1 VTRYVAPDRDVDL
14 QGHYAG
20 MVSRLLAWV
29 IDAFVVS
36 VVFALLLGLMTLA
49 IEVVT
54 GEQVTVAD
62 YGVLTV
68 VSFALWSLIYFA
80 VPWTMSG
87 KTVGMTV
94 LGIQVRRSDGSHLDG
109 KHAVIRILAL
119 PLSFVL
125 FGLGLIMGMFQRQH
139 RCLHDL
145 IAGTCVVYS
154 WDARRAR
161 LRMLTREPDSD
172 DVALEG

>member
-68 VSFALWSLIYFA
+68 VSFALWYLE
-80 VPWTMSG
+80 
-87 KTVGMTV
+87 
-94 LGIQVRRSDGSHLDG
+94 
-109 KHAVIRILAL
+109 RIECR
-119 PLSFVL
+119 P
-125 FGLGLIMGMFQRQH
+125 
-139 RCLHDL
+139 
-145 IAGTCVVYS
+145 Y
-154 WDARRAR
+154 
-161 LRMLTREPDSD
+161 
-172 DVALEG
+172 